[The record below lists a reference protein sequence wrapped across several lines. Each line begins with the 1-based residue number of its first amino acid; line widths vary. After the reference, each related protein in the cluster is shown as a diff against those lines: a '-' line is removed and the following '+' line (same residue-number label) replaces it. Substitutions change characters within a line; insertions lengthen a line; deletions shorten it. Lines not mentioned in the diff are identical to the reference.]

1 MRKSSWLSL
10 VFVAVLFVSCGKSLP
25 DLEGFDEKSWKE
37 DKDGCGNKRSKMITA
52 IKSEKGKLLSLN
64 EGQVIRILGRP
75 DRNELFTRNQKFFE
89 YFLEPSPECSADST
103 QSALK
108 LVVRFNAMGLAK
120 EVAVE

>member
-1 MRKSSWLSL
+1 MLKSNWLSL
-10 VFVAVLFVSCGKSLP
+10 AFVTVLFVSCGKSLP

-37 DKDGCGNKRSKMITA
+37 DKNGCGNKRSKMIAA
-52 IKSEKGKLLSLN
+52 IKTEKGKLLSLD

-89 YFLEPSPECSADST
+89 YFLEPSPECSADPS
-103 QSALK
+103 QSAMK